1 MMTRLSIRW
10 RLTLWYGAVLASVL
24 VIFAAAV
31 DLLMARVLQ
40 YRSDRNLE
48 HQVAVIE
55 EQIRL
60 TKGEGALRER
70 LASLFHRHPA
80 FEMQVSEDGGRS
92 WLRSEGVLA
101 QGLPLPIS
109 SPQAPG
115 YEVFEDVEIPGVGH
129 CRMCSKSIESPDGLL
144 LVQAAMST
152 DINERHLGELR
163 RVFAYTGPALL
174 IAALGCGYL
183 LARKALAPV
192 ERLAAEADQ
201 ITASRL
207 DRRLAAANPDDELG
221 RLARTLN
228 GMIARLE
235 DSFGDVQRF
244 TADAAHELRTP
255 LAALRSEAEV
265 TLRADRDPAEYRR
278 TLRSMLEEI
287 EHLTQ
292 LTEDLLSLCRE
303 DARVRPSFDDVRLD
317 EVVREAVAAMLPVA
331 AKTGQELVAS
341 EDLDP
346 CIVHGDRDQL
356 HRVAVN
362 LIDNALKYTPAGGH
376 VEVTLTLQDREARF
390 TVADDG
396 VGIPAEHLPL
406 IFDRF
411 YRVDASRPRRSTS
424 TGLGLPICR
433 STVHS
438 HGGTIEI
445 HSEPGVGTRVVVALA
460 ARPVEPLRRDES
472 SHAWRSWPP
481 HLGNG

>member
-1 MMTRLSIRW
+1 
-10 RLTLWYGAVLASVL
+10 
-24 VIFAAAV
+24 
-31 DLLMARVLQ
+31 
-40 YRSDRNLE
+40 
-48 HQVAVIE
+48 
-55 EQIRL
+55 
-60 TKGEGALRER
+60 
-70 LASLFHRHPA
+70 
-80 FEMQVSEDGGRS
+80 MQVSENSGRS
-92 WLRSEGVLA
+92 WLRSAGVVIE
-101 QGLPLPIS
+101 GLPRPS
-109 SPQAPG
+109 SPPEAPG
-115 YEVFEDVEIPGVGH
+115 DEVYEDVVIPGVGL
-129 CRMCSKSIESPDGLL
+129 CRMCSKSIKGPDATL

-152 DINERHLGELR
+152 DINQRHLGELR

-174 IAALGCGYL
+174 VAALGCGYL

-207 DRRLAAANPDDELG
+207 DRRLATPNPDDELG

-235 DSFGDVQRF
+235 HSFGDIQRF

-265 TLRADRDPAEYRR
+265 TLLAERDPAEYRR
-278 TLRSMLEEI
+278 TLVSMLEEI

-303 DARVRPSFDDVRLD
+303 DANVRPSFEDLRFD
-317 EVVREAVAAMLPVA
+317 EVASEAFAAMLPVA
-331 AKTGQELVAS
+331 AKVGQRLVAPD
-341 EDLDP
+341 DLTP

-362 LIDNALKYTPAGGH
+362 LIDNALKYTPAGGR
-376 VEVTLTLQDREARF
+376 VDVSLTLHDGEARL

-396 VGIPAEHLPL
+396 VGIPPEHLPL

-433 STVHS
+433 STVQS

-445 HSEPGVGTRVVVALA
+445 QSEPDVGTRVIVTLA
-460 ARPVEPLRRDES
+460 ARPVEPARREES
-472 SHAWRSWPP
+472 AHARRF
-481 HLGNG
+481 